1 MIETIDKKK
10 DTGVYYYMVQ
20 VSYEI
25 PYDVLDSEDEDIRQA
40 REILY
45 SRLSNSIPEKY
56 EKFSVRLSLSQ
67 LKDNLNYLVTYTAFF
82 KCPDGL
88 PMEEYVEA
96 RDIQKSVEKELEEFF
111 KSIDCEYQKLNIKS
125 FN

>member
-56 EKFSVRLSLSQ
+56 EKF
-67 LKDNLNYLVTYTAFF
+67 
-82 KCPDGL
+82 
-88 PMEEYVEA
+88 
-96 RDIQKSVEKELEEFF
+96 
-111 KSIDCEYQKLNIKS
+111 
-125 FN
+125 